1 MNVVILMGRLT
12 AAPELKTSQGGTSY
26 CRLTIAVDRGYIKP
40 GEEKKTDFIN
50 CTAWRQTAEFVSRY
64 FTKGQMIAVQGEL
77 QSDSYTNKDN
87 VRINTTFVNVRIVS
101 FCGDKS
107 NTQSAARKPEETAL
121 TRYESGN
128 DSDFASVSSDDDLP
142 F

>member
-1 MNVVILMGRLT
+1 MNVVILIGRLT

-26 CRLTIAVDRGYIKP
+26 CRFTIAVDRNYTKQ

-50 CTAWRQTAEFVSRY
+50 CTVWRQTAEFVSRY
-64 FTKGQMIAVQGEL
+64 FTKGQMIAVQGEF

-87 VRINTTFVNVRIVS
+87 VRINTTFVNVRTVS

-107 NTQSAARKPEETAL
+107 NTQSAAKKPEEKAITG
-121 TRYESGN
+121 YKNSN
-128 DSDFASVSSDDDLP
+128 DSDFTSMSSDDDLP